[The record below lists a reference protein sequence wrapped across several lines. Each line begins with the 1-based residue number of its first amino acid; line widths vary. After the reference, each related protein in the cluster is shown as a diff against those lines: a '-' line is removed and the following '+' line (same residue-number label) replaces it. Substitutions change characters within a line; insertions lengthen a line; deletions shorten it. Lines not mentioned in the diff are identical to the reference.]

1 MIYQQCT
8 LSSEIVALD
17 EKDGFREIA
26 RRTLRN
32 GMAPDSVALSADG
45 RELYFNAHN
54 RTEYWRQTWAAPR
67 SAFYCCDA
75 HTLKV
80 KWVEP
85 LAGQTEH
92 FAISPDKR
100 YVYCAHY
107 DRMFVTRVDT
117 QTRQTLPIQIASLG
131 GHKVRVSKDGS
142 RVYVGSIVWASLD
155 EIDTASATF
164 TRRLTFDQNV
174 RPFALS
180 KDGTRCYLQKSR
192 FHGLHVIDL
201 SGEEM
206 RIVRTIEL
214 PELPDHPAPCEDRYP
229 FTIDHGIE
237 ITPDERFAVILV
249 TTGNYVTVLSY
260 PDLEIAGHIPVGSQ
274 PSYLIVSKDSRTAYV
289 SCRASNELYVIDL
302 EALAVRDVVTI
313 DGSYPQ
319 RIVADH

>member
-8 LSSEIVALD
+8 LSNEVIALD
-17 EKDGFREIA
+17 EQNGFKEVA

-32 GMAPDSVALSADG
+32 GLAPDSVALSADG
-45 RELYFNAHN
+45 SELYFNAHN
-54 RTEYWRQTWAAPR
+54 RLEYWSQTWAAPR

-75 HTLKV
+75 ATLKV
-80 KWVEP
+80 KWVVP

-117 QTRQTLPIQIASLG
+117 TTRETLPIQIASLG

-142 RVYVGSIVWASLD
+142 KVYVGSIVWASLD
-155 EIDTASATF
+155 EIDAASATF
-164 TRRLTFDQNV
+164 TRRKTFDQNV

-180 KDGTRCYLQKSR
+180 KDGATCYVQTSR
-192 FHGLHVIDL
+192 FHGLHVVDL
-201 SGEEM
+201 STDEM
-206 RIVRTIEL
+206 TIQRTVEL

-237 ITPDERFAVILV
+237 ITPDERYAVILV
-249 TTGNYVTVLSY
+249 TTGHYVTVLGY
-260 PDLEIAGHIPVGSQ
+260 PDLEVVKHIPVGQQ
-274 PSYLIVSKDSRTAYV
+274 PSYLIVSKDSQTAYV
-289 SCRASNELYVIDL
+289 TCRASNELFVIDL
-302 EALAVRDVVTI
+302 GTLEVREVVQI
-313 DGSYPQ
+313 EGRYPQ

>member
-8 LSSEIVALD
+8 LSNEVIALD
-17 EKDGFREIA
+17 DQDDYREVA

-32 GMAPDSVALSADG
+32 GLTPDSVALSADG
-45 RELYFNAHN
+45 GELYFNAHN
-54 RTEYWRQTWAAPR
+54 RMEYWGQSWAAPR

-75 HTLKV
+75 KTLKV

-117 QTRQTLPIQIASLG
+117 QTRETYPIQIASLG
-131 GHKVRVSKDGS
+131 GHKVRVSKDGDK
-142 RVYVGSIVWASLD
+142 VYVGSIVWASLD

-164 TRRLTFDQNV
+164 TRQLTFDQNV

-180 KDGTRCYLQKSR
+180 NDGKTCYLQTSR

-201 SGEEM
+201 SQEAM
-206 RIVRTIEL
+206 QTTRTVEL
-214 PELPDHPAPCEDRYP
+214 PDLTDHPAPCEDRYP

-237 ITPDERFAVILV
+237 ITPDERYAVILV
-249 TTGNYVTVLSY
+249 TTGHYATILSY
-260 PDLEIAGHIPVGSQ
+260 PELEVVRHIPVGQQ
-274 PSYLIVSKDSRTAYV
+274 PSYLIVSKDSKTAYV
-289 SCRASNELYVIDL
+289 SCRASNELYLIDL
-302 EALAVRDVVTI
+302 DALEVRDVVEI
-313 DGSYPQ
+313 NGRYPQ
-319 RIVADH
+319 RLVADH